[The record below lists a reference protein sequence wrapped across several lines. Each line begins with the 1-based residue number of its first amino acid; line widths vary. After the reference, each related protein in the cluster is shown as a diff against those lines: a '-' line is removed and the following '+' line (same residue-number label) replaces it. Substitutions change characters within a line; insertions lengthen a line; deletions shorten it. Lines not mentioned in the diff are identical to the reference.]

1 MVSSGGRLSVYD
13 TKKNYRITTWPSKEC
28 LRKLLYNSAEDIV
41 VATTASCVHL
51 FSNREISDA
60 LNPFLSQPYVETFTD
75 VVLVGVSGG
84 GREAHMW
91 YSADSK
97 LKALRVSDQGIT
109 SETFR
114 LYANTTIERM
124 EPLGEAGDG
133 KLKDLALSHRGC
145 IEKWDV
151 DKQERSAV
159 CDCYDFCSH
168 LCTENYDKSKV
179 TALLF
184 WRDVLYV
191 GTEGGII
198 LSLNPDNLTALWTI
212 HATETPVRCLA
223 GVPLD
228 HQELKHS
235 AVPERDIKMSLV
247 ISFGGQYTGIFR
259 GSGNIPPSLN
269 PPGEPESSY
278 DSAAQIKLS
287 TTTSHASHMF
297 VFYPVVCQTRSESQ
311 TAKRSKLLKHRPTFY
326 TRLKGNEVLAV

>member
-13 TKKNYRITTWPSKEC
+13 TKKNYRISTWPSKEC

-84 GREAHMW
+84 GCEAHMW

-168 LCTENYDKSKV
+168 LCTENCKFVILFILGGGGVYLQLRCLQIKC
-179 TALLF
+179 ALVYQPCICTYHMYEFLF
-184 WRDVLYV
+184 FYQMQRDVL
-191 GTEGGII
+191 II
-198 LSLNPDNLTALWTI
+198 
-212 HATETPVRCLA
+212 
-223 GVPLD
+223 
-228 HQELKHS
+228 
-235 AVPERDIKMSLV
+235 
-247 ISFGGQYTGIFR
+247 F
-259 GSGNIPPSLN
+259 
-269 PPGEPESSY
+269 
-278 DSAAQIKLS
+278 
-287 TTTSHASHMF
+287 
-297 VFYPVVCQTRSESQ
+297 
-311 TAKRSKLLKHRPTFY
+311 
-326 TRLKGNEVLAV
+326 